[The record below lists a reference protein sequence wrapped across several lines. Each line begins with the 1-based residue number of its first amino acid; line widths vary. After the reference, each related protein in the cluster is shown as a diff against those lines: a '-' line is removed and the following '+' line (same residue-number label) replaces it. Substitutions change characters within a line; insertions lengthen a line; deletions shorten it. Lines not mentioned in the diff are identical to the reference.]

1 MKTLHFDCFAGISG
15 DMALGALVDLG
26 LDPLLLRGELEKLG
40 LEGWKLDFI
49 RDQRNG
55 ITGTRAVVELEG
67 TGDHNIHD
75 DDPQYHY
82 HRAHEHPHEH
92 SHEHEHPHE
101 HGHPHGH
108 PHEHSHGHVQGHGP
122 GGHAHNSWND
132 IRALIENASLREG
145 AKRRALDIFTRI
157 AQAEAQV
164 HGKPVDDVAFHE
176 VGALDSIIDIV
187 GTAICLDILNPEH
200 ISCGEVELGSGTVR
214 CAHGILPVPAPA
226 TELLVRGLP
235 VKTGTFNKEMT
246 TPTGAAILAA
256 SVHEF
261 ITGPAS
267 FRQFKTGIGI
277 GTRKMDKPNVLRVSW
292 RDYDPAGTSPAAE
305 GTADMQRG
313 GSGYWKTERLT
324 LLEANIDDMTG
335 ESLGF
340 LMERLFD
347 AGALDV
353 TFSPVTMKKSRP
365 GTMVSVLCQAGKLDA
380 LRESLFR
387 NSTTIG
393 FREIAVERLSLD
405 RKETA
410 GGFGGARSKTVYLD
424 GKELRTKIEFE
435 DRARLARD
443 RGISLEEAEVLIRR
457 AAESR

>member
-26 LDPLLLRGELEKLG
+26 VDPLLLRGELEKLG
-40 LEGWKLDFI
+40 LDGWKLDFI

-55 ITGTRAVVELEG
+55 ITGVHAVVELEG
-67 TGDHNIHD
+67 TGDHAHD
-75 DDPQYHY
+75 DDPQYHTA
-82 HRAHEHPHEH
+82 HEHSHGHSHDHPHEHPHDH
-92 SHEHEHPHE
+92 QHE

-108 PHEHSHGHVQGHGP
+108 GQNS
-122 GGHAHNSWND
+122 HAHNSWKD
-132 IRALIENASLREG
+132 IRALIEKAPLREG

-157 AQAEAQV
+157 AEAEAQV

-187 GTAICLDILNPEH
+187 GTAICLDILDPEH
-200 ISCGEVELGSGTVR
+200 ISCGELELGGGTVR

-226 TELLVRGLP
+226 TELLVRGFP
-235 VKTGTFNKEMT
+235 VKTGGFNREMT

-256 SVHEF
+256 SVDEF
-261 ITGPAS
+261 ITGPAA
-267 FRQFKTGIGI
+267 FRQLRTGTGIGR
-277 GTRKMDKPNVLRVSW
+277 RKLDKPNILRVSW
-292 RDYDPAGTSPAAE
+292 RDYDPAGTSAG
-305 GTADMQRG
+305 GTTER
-313 GSGYWKTERLT
+313 SGRWKTEALS

-335 ESLGF
+335 EALGF

-365 GTMVSVLCQAGKLDA
+365 GTTVSVLCHAAKLDA

-393 FREIAVERLSLD
+393 FRETAVERLSLD

-410 GGFGGARSKTVYLD
+410 GGLGARSKTVYLD
-424 GKELRTKIEFE
+424 GKELRTKIEFD

-443 RGISLEEAEVLIRR
+443 RGISLEESEALIRR
-457 AAESR
+457 AAEGR